1 MILSSIPVY
10 FIFVAWKNKPKFFQK
25 GVGKYKLNK
34 FTGEKIPLQI
44 RYRILYFKF
53 GSCEKSEIF
62 LYTHNSFYISTDDR
76 SVLYVVCGSINKKEY
91 PIGHFD
97 KPN

>member
-10 FIFVAWKNKPKFFQK
+10 FIFIAWKNKPKFFQK

-34 FTGEKIPLQI
+34 FIGEKIPLQI
-44 RYRILYFKF
+44 RYLISYFVF
-53 GSCEKSEIF
+53 QDHQRF

-76 SVLYVVCGSINKKEY
+76 SILCVVCGSINKEKY

-97 KPN
+97 KLN